1 MESTATAGHCWQAR
15 AKRRSCRGLSALRL
29 AVCLGGSASDSLCRR
44 ACASTS
50 SSGTGRPAKPP
61 STACRTPERRGNLR
75 MPHARKTR
83 KSPPRRR
90 RRVADLSC
98 TGGGRRRRTR
108 RRGRRRRPS
117 VSAPPTTA
125 TTPAPLQP
133 RGALLQA
140 STTSRSQATTP
151 ALLAEARREFGRGP
165 GGLGGVALVCE
176 TVPVLVIEFKML
188 LVSPGGKV

>member
-1 MESTATAGHCWQAR
+1 MHM
-15 AKRRSCRGLSALRL
+15 
-29 AVCLGGSASDSLCRR
+29 CLH
-44 ACASTS
+44 
-50 SSGTGRPAKPP
+50 RPP
-61 STACRTPERRGNLR
+61 
-75 MPHARKTR
+75 
-83 KSPPRRR
+83 PPRNR

-151 ALLAEARREFGRGP
+151 ALLAEAHREFGPEFGPGP
-165 GGLGGVALVCE
+165 GGLGGVALVCQ
-176 TVPVLVIEFKML
+176 TVPILVI
-188 LVSPGGKV
+188 